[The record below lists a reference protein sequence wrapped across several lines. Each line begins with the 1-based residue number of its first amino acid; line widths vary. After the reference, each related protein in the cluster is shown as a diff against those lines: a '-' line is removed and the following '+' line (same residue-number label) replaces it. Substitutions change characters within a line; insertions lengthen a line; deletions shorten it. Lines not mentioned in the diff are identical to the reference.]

1 MFNIFT
7 FQEGQIPCC
16 HLSWIVTP
24 FPQQKNPL
32 YTYILKRQSESE
44 TSFPKN
50 DYTILNQMTL
60 SFMQSN
66 LQIDFSQSK
75 LIAQLNYSLF
85 GNLCANIAV

>member
-44 TSFPKN
+44 TFFPKN
-50 DYTILNQMTL
+50 YFTILIQMTL

-66 LQIDFSQSK
+66 LQIEVSQSK
-75 LIAQLNYSLF
+75 FIAQLNYSLF